1 MKKRYVIIISVFF
14 AASLIFLIGAIGYNN
29 AQSKKLDES
38 KTSNQ
43 ALNSRL
49 ETGKQEKLQ
58 NGVLIDKINNDPNRL
73 AKDAKSNA
81 EKLVD
86 VIKEQQGKADKDK
99 MNAYKSELKGFVSEN
114 VSNSEIL
121 TSISIDKDYDVDVS
135 TQRGESI
142 PVLISSKDKYI
153 VIEYNAYADEISGVK
168 EYKQA

>member
-114 VSNSEIL
+114 VRNSEIL

>member
-1 MKKRYVIIISVFF
+1 MRKRYVIIISVFF
-14 AASLIFLIGAIGYNN
+14 VASLIFLIATVGYNN
-29 AQSKKLDES
+29 AQSKKLDDI

-43 ALNSRL
+43 ALKSRL

-58 NGVLIDKINNDPNRL
+58 NGVLIDKIDNDPNQL
-73 AKDAKSNA
+73 AKDAKTNA

-86 VIKEQQGKADKDK
+86 VIKDNQGKADKDK
-99 MNAYKSELKGFVSEN
+99 MNAYKSELKSFVSEDIRNSN
-114 VSNSEIL
+114 VL
-121 TSISIDKDYDVDVS
+121 ASITIDKDYDVDVS

-153 VIEYNAYADEISGVK
+153 VIEYNAYADEISSVK